1 MTDNDLKTM
10 GLVLSL
16 DECIGL
22 ARDVCD
28 NCKDKV
34 KHARTYASKKACK
47 KSIAFYEAVLYHLE
61 RLKKKESE
69 IKIDRVYE

>member
-1 MTDNDLKTM
+1 MTEKDIKSL

-22 ARDVCD
+22 VRDVCD
-28 NCKDKV
+28 SCKDKL

-47 KSIAFYEAVLYHLE
+47 KSIAFYEAVQYHLE
-61 RLKKKESE
+61 RLKKIESE
-69 IKIDRVYE
+69 TKN

>member
-1 MTDNDLKTM
+1 MTENDLKTM

-16 DECIGL
+16 DECNWIGP
-22 ARDVCD
+22 DVCD

>member
-1 MTDNDLKTM
+1 MREDDLKTM

>member
-1 MTDNDLKTM
+1 MTENDLKTI

>member
-1 MTDNDLKTM
+1 MTEKDIKSL

>member
-1 MTDNDLKTM
+1 MTENDLKTM

-28 NCKDKV
+28 NCKDIV

>member
-1 MTDNDLKTM
+1 MTENDLKTM

-34 KHARTYASKKACK
+34 KHSWNYASNKACI
-47 KSIAFYEAVLYHLE
+47 KSIEFFEAVLFNLE

>member
-1 MTDNDLKTM
+1 MTENDLKTM

-16 DECIGL
+16 DECIGV